1 MATVHIDNETML
13 EMLMDRV
20 KHWTDDDDTLELYS
34 QYYERMVYGGAFDG
48 CDFDIM
54 QIVDNDYVN
63 WLAVV
68 SDDDL
73 DGFFDESIDITDR
86 IEASC
91 NGWYLVNQS

>member
-1 MATVHIDNETML
+1 MATVHIDNETAL

-20 KHWTDDDDTLELYS
+20 KVWTDDDDTLELYS
-34 QYYERMVYGGAFDG
+34 QYYENALWNGSFDG

-68 SDDDL
+68 ADEDL
-73 DGFFDESIDITDR
+73 DGFFDESTDIRDY
-86 IEASC
+86 ILASY
-91 NGWYLVNQS
+91 NGYNLVDVS